1 MEPHYLTAEHKAF
14 RESLRTHI
22 SRAIAPFAQQWEEQ
36 RAVPRQAWLD
46 MGKAGFLCPW
56 LDPAYGGSGADFG
69 YDAVLREEMVRSGS
83 TGLSE
88 GAAVHSDIT
97 APYIDRLG
105 TADQKRR
112 WLPGCVS
119 GKIIA
124 ALGMSEPDA
133 GSDVAAIRT
142 TALRDGDHYVVNG
155 QKIFITNGM
164 NCDLIILAVRTT
176 SASQA
181 DERHR
186 G

>member
-69 YDAVLREEMVRSGS
+69 YSAVLREEMVRSGS

-88 GAAVHSDIT
+88 GATVHSDICV
-97 APYIDRLG
+97 PYLDRIG
-105 TADQKRR
+105 TASQKAR
-112 WLPGCVS
+112 WLPGCVT
-119 GKIIA
+119 GEAIV
-124 ALGMSEPDA
+124 ALGMTEPD
-133 GSDVAAIRT
+133 GEDDVAQSRT
-142 TALRDGDHYVVNG
+142 TSIRDGDNFVVNG
-155 QKIFITNGM
+155 Q
-164 NCDLIILAVRTT
+164 
-176 SASQA
+176 
-181 DERHR
+181 
-186 G
+186 